1 MKDLKE
7 AYKTIEADH
16 FAPKMEIS
24 FIDGDKRETLS
35 YEKVTW
41 NIGGEEKGL
50 RYGENPGQEAAL
62 YKLVNGNILLG
73 DVETIQPGRYLAS
86 VPELLQSGKH
96 PGKTNVTD
104 TDNALN
110 ILRYLTA
117 KPCAVIVKHNNPC
130 GVAQADTLAEAY
142 FRANKADRLAA
153 FGGAIALN
161 RECDTE
167 TAKLIV
173 ENYAE
178 VVVAPEFAPGVMDL
192 FATKKN
198 LRVFRIRNMDR
209 LTDFVAKTVV
219 DFKSL
224 VDGGI
229 VAQMSFVCKA
239 RKPEDFMPAYCNRK
253 ITDKATGAVSFEEH
267 KIARLPTEKEYAD
280 LVFGWLVE
288 AGVTSNSVLY
298 VKDGA
303 TVGIGT
309 GEQDR
314 VGVAEIARDK
324 AYTKHAD
331 WIAWEK
337 YQKPYND
344 LRLVFGE
351 EGEGRP
357 ARLRDGERR
366 VLPVPRRRGGGHP
379 RGHHLDCPARRRAS
393 RLGRDRLLQR
403 RGRGDG
409 LHRPAQLP
417 PLIGALTGKAAILA
431 ACCGKRK
438 GRPCGRPFRFACKL
452 ARRRLTLRRRSS
464 WPY

>member
-1 MKDLKE
+1 MDNLETKKDLKS

-16 FAPKMEIS
+16 FAPRMEIS
-24 FIDGDKRETLS
+24 FIDGASRQTLH
-35 YEKVTW
+35 YEKVNWT
-41 NIGGEEKGL
+41 IGGEEKGL

-62 YKLVNGNILLG
+62 YRLTDGNLVLG
-73 DVETIQPGRYLAS
+73 DVQMLQAGRYLAS

-110 ILRYLTA
+110 ILRYLME
-117 KPCAVIVKHNNPC
+117 KPTCVIVKHNNPC
-130 GVAQADTLAEAY
+130 GVATGTTLAEAY
-142 FRANKADRLAA
+142 YRANKADRLAA

-161 RECDTE
+161 RDCDIE

-178 VVVAPEFAPGVMDL
+178 VVVAPDFAPGVMDI

-198 LRVFRIRNMDR
+198 LRVFRIRNMAR
-209 LTDFVAKTVV
+209 LTDFVAQHVV

-224 VDGGI
+224 IDGGI
-229 VAQMSFVCKA
+229 VVQTSFCANA
-239 RKPEDFMPAYCNRK
+239 RKPSDFMPAYCHRK
-253 ITDKATGAVSFEEH
+253 ITDKATGAVSY
-267 KIARLPTEKEYAD
+267 KDYQIKRLPTEKEYED

-298 VKDGA
+298 VKDGV

-331 WIAWEK
+331 WLAWEA
-337 YQKPYND
+337 YGKPYND
-344 LRLVFGE
+344 LRLAFGE
-351 EGEGRP
+351 EEG
-357 ARLRDGERR
+357 ARKQAEIMERTRAEKGGLPGCAMVSDAFFPFRDGAEVGIREGITSI
-366 VLPVPRRRGGGHP
+366 VQPGGAI
-379 RGHHLDCPARRRAS
+379 RDWDVIDCCNAANVAMVFT
-393 RLGRDRLLQR
+393 GQR
-403 RGRGDG
+403 S
-409 LHRPAQLP
+409 
-417 PLIGALTGKAAILA
+417 
-431 ACCGKRK
+431 
-438 GRPCGRPFRFACKL
+438 FRH
-452 ARRRLTLRRRSS
+452 
-464 WPY
+464 

>member
-1 MKDLKE
+1 MDNLETKKDLKA

-16 FAPKMEIS
+16 FAPRMEIS
-24 FIDGDKRETLS
+24 FIDGANRQTLH

-41 NIGGEEKGL
+41 TIGGEEKGL

-62 YKLVNGNILLG
+62 YRLTDGNLVLG
-73 DVETIQPGRYLAS
+73 DVEMLQAGRYLAS

-110 ILRYLTA
+110 ILRYLME
-117 KPCAVIVKHNNPC
+117 KPTCVIVKHNNPC
-130 GVAQADTLAEAY
+130 GVATGTTLAEAY
-142 FRANKADRLAA
+142 YRANKADRLAA

-161 RECDTE
+161 RDCDIE

-178 VVVAPEFAPGVMDL
+178 VVVAPDFAPGVMDI

-198 LRVFRIRNMDR
+198 LRVFRIRNMAR
-209 LTDFVAKTVV
+209 LTDFVAKHVV

-224 VDGGI
+224 IDGGI
-229 VAQMSFVCKA
+229 VVQTSFSANA
-239 RKPEDFMPAYCNRK
+239 RKPSDFIPAYCHRK
-253 ITDKATGAVSFEEH
+253 ITDKATGEVSY
-267 KIARLPTEKEYAD
+267 KDYQIKRLPTEKEYED

-298 VKDGA
+298 VKDGV

-331 WIAWEK
+331 WIAWET
-337 YQKPYND
+337 YGKPYND
-344 LRLVFGE
+344 LRLAFGE
-351 EGEGRP
+351 EEG
-357 ARLRDGERR
+357 ARKQAEIMERTRAEKGGLPGCAMVSDAFFPFRDGAEVGIREGITSIVQPGGALRDWD
-366 VLPVPRRRGGGHP
+366 VI
-379 RGHHLDCPARRRAS
+379 DCCNAANVAMVFT
-393 RLGRDRLLQR
+393 GQR
-403 RGRGDG
+403 S
-409 LHRPAQLP
+409 
-417 PLIGALTGKAAILA
+417 
-431 ACCGKRK
+431 
-438 GRPCGRPFRFACKL
+438 FRH
-452 ARRRLTLRRRSS
+452 
-464 WPY
+464 

>member
-16 FAPKMEIS
+16 FAPQMEIS
-24 FIDGDKRETLS
+24 FIDGGKRETLH

-62 YKLVNGNILLG
+62 YRLIDGNLALG
-73 DVETIQPGRYLAS
+73 EVEMVQAGRYLAS

-96 PGKTNVTD
+96 PGKTNITD

-110 ILRYLTA
+110 ILRYLTD

-130 GVAQADTLAEAY
+130 GVALGSTLAEAY
-142 FRANKADRLAA
+142 YRANKADRLAA

-161 RECDTE
+161 RECDLE
-167 TAKLIV
+167 TAKLIA

-178 VVVAPEFAPGVMDL
+178 VVIAPDFQPGVMDI

-198 LRVFRIRNMDR
+198 LRVFRIGNMAR
-209 LTDFVAKTVV
+209 LTEFVGKKVV

-224 VDGGI
+224 IDGG
-229 VAQMSFVCKA
+229 VVVQTSFAVNAK
-239 RKPEDFMPAYCNRK
+239 RMEDLMPAYCNRK
-253 ITDKATGAVSFEEH
+253 ITDKATGEVRFEEH
-267 KIARLPTEKEYAD
+267 KIKRLPTAQEYAD
-280 LVFGWLVE
+280 LWFGWLVE

-298 VKDGA
+298 VKDGV

-331 WIAWEK
+331 WLSWEK
-337 YQKPYND
+337 YRKPYND
-344 LRLVFGE
+344 LRLAFGE
-351 EGEGRP
+351 EDGKKKQQELMEETRAAKGGLP
-357 ARLRDGERR
+357 GCAMVSDAFFPFRDGAEVGIREGITSIIQ
-366 VLPVPRRRGGGHP
+366 PGGAI
-379 RGHHLDCPARRRAS
+379 RDWDVIDCCNENNIAMVFT
-393 RLGRDRLLQR
+393 GQR
-403 RGRGDG
+403 S
-409 LHRPAQLP
+409 
-417 PLIGALTGKAAILA
+417 
-431 ACCGKRK
+431 
-438 GRPCGRPFRFACKL
+438 FRH
-452 ARRRLTLRRRSS
+452 
-464 WPY
+464 

>member
-1 MKDLKE
+1 MKDLKA

-24 FIDGDKRETLS
+24 FITGDRRETLR

-62 YKLVNGNILLG
+62 YKLVNGNLVLG
-73 DVETIQPGRYLAS
+73 DVEMLQPGQYLAS
-86 VPELLQSGKH
+86 TPELLQSGKH

-110 ILRYLTA
+110 ILRYLTD

-130 GVAQADTLAEAY
+130 GVALGGTLAEAY
-142 FRANKADRLAA
+142 YRANKADRLAA

-161 RECDTE
+161 RECDLE

-192 FATKKN
+192 FAAKKN
-198 LRVFRIRNMDR
+198 LRVFRIRNMAR
-209 LTDFVAKTVV
+209 LVDFVARPVI

-224 VDGGI
+224 IDGGI
-229 VAQMSFVCKA
+229 VAQTSFVAQA
-239 RKPEDFMPAYCNRK
+239 RRPEDFMPAFCNRK
-253 ITDKATGAVSFEEH
+253 ITDKATGAVSYKEYRI
-267 KIARLPTEKEYAD
+267 KRLPTEKEYAD

-298 VKDGA
+298 VKDGV

-324 AYTKHAD
+324 AYTKYAD
-331 WIAWEK
+331 WLAWEK
-337 YQKPYND
+337 FGKPFND
-344 LRLVFGE
+344 LRLVFGDE
-351 EGEGRP
+351 DG
-357 ARLRDGERR
+357 ARKQAEVMEQTRAEKGGLPGCAMVSDAFFPFRDGLE
-366 VLPVPRRRGGGHP
+366 VGICEGITSVVQPGGAI
-379 RGHHLDCPARRRAS
+379 RDWDVIDCANDANVAMVFT
-393 RLGRDRLLQR
+393 GQR
-403 RGRGDG
+403 S
-409 LHRPAQLP
+409 
-417 PLIGALTGKAAILA
+417 
-431 ACCGKRK
+431 
-438 GRPCGRPFRFACKL
+438 FRH
-452 ARRRLTLRRRSS
+452 
-464 WPY
+464 